1 MQYHSKSVLT
11 GLFVAF
17 CVVLGFVENF
27 IPNPIFFVRLGL
39 ANIPIIIALFVFN
52 DKRYVIYIAL
62 LKGLLLPVL
71 SGNFFI
77 RLIIGLPST
86 VLAATL
92 MLIIYKMFYSK
103 ITAISIAAAG
113 GYIHIVMQLIII
125 KLFFI
130 KHLDIYKILP
140 YFSIIG
146 IIAGILTGIVAQY
159 TIKNIN
165 LRGSDVSEDYLS
177 KW

>member
-1 MQYHSKSVLT
+1 MQFHSKTVLT
-11 GLFVAF
+11 GLLVAL
-17 CVVLGFVENF
+17 CIVLGFIENF
-27 IPNPIFFVRLGL
+27 IPNPIFIVRLGL
-39 ANIPIIIALFVFN
+39 ANIPIILALFIFE

-62 LKGLLLPVL
+62 LKGLLLPIL

-86 VLAATL
+86 LMAAFF
-92 MLIIYKMFYSK
+92 MLIIYKIFYKSV
-103 ITAISIAAAG
+103 TAISVAAVG
-113 GYIHIVMQLIII
+113 GYVHIVVQLFVI

-130 KHLDIYKILP
+130 KYLDIYKILP

-146 IIAGILTGIVAQY
+146 IITGILTGILSLY

-165 LRGSDVSEDYLS
+165 LRG
-177 KW
+177 